1 MAGMEQPRQYCT
13 FMLDGYYFGVDATAV
28 REVLVDQEVTH
39 VPLAPPVV
47 PGVINLRGDIVTT
60 VDLRRQLEL
69 PPRDEGAK
77 SAHVVV
83 SVDSEAVSFLVDQ
96 VGEVIAASADSFEPP
111 PDNLRGVARD
121 LILGSHTLES
131 QLLLVLDI
139 AKAAAF
145 E

>member
-1 MAGMEQPRQYCT
+1 M
-13 FMLDGYYFGVDATAV
+13 
-28 REVLVDQEVTH
+28 
-39 VPLAPPVV
+39 
-47 PGVINLRGDIVTT
+47 N
-60 VDLRRQLEL
+60 
-69 PPRDEGAK
+69 
-77 SAHVVV
+77 
-83 SVDSEAVSFLVDQ
+83 
-96 VGEVIAASADSFEPP
+96 ADSFEPP

>member
-1 MAGMEQPRQYCT
+1 MEPVEQARQYCT
-13 FMLDGYYFGVDATAV
+13 FMLDDYYFGVDATAV
-28 REVLVDQEVTH
+28 REVLVDQHVTH

-60 VDLRRQLEL
+60 VDLRRRLEL
-69 PPRDEGAK
+69 TPREDGAK
-77 SAHVVV
+77 SAHVVIV
-83 SVDSEAVSFLVDQ
+83 VDAEAVSFLVDEI
-96 VGEVIAASADSFEPP
+96 GEVTAASVETFEPP

-121 LILGSHTLES
+121 LILGSHKLTS

-139 AKAAAF
+139 GKAAAL